1 MNRLFLYCIS
11 LCFLIS
17 CAKNDDEVK
26 TFDEFSLLENV
37 GKNIIYSHYQ
47 NFETNTNLLIKEI
60 KIDNLEK
67 LQNTWKSC
75 QNEWQ
80 MCQLYEI
87 GEIKKQFL
95 HFPLYKHPIDT
106 QQIEE
111 FIINN
116 ETFDLTNVSSSI
128 KGLACL
134 EYLLFYKTDLL
145 KDKHLNYLEAV
156 AKDVNSQAK
165 NLVSVWNNSS
175 DFYTNNQRNTDG
187 SINQLVNQ
195 MISLLEEISN
205 SKLSKPLYENAKVE
219 APFSQYSIQL
229 IEYNLL
235 ALQELYLGKE
245 GISFDDYL
253 IFSEKDNLNN
263 QIKAQLKKCISLSK
277 FNTSL
282 QDKITNDKE
291 KVIELHTEIKK
302 LLVLIK
308 VDLSSQ
314 LSIIVTFND
323 ADGD

>member
-1 MNRLFLYCIS
+1 
-11 LCFLIS
+11 
-17 CAKNDDEVK
+17 
-26 TFDEFSLLENV
+26 
-37 GKNIIYSHYQ
+37 
-47 NFETNTNLLIKEI
+47 
-60 KIDNLEK
+60 
-67 LQNTWKSC
+67 
-75 QNEWQ
+75 

-106 QQIEE
+106 QRIEE

-116 ETFDLTNVSSSI
+116 ETFDLSNVSSSI

-134 EYLLFYKTDLL
+134 EYLLFHKTDSLQN
-145 KDKHLNYLEAV
+145 KRLNYLEAV

-175 DFYTNNQRNTDG
+175 DFYTNNERNTDG

-195 MISLLEEISN
+195 MISLLEEISS
-205 SKLSKPLYENAKVE
+205 SKLSKPLYENAEVE
-219 APFSQYSIQL
+219 APFSQYSVQL

-235 ALQELYLGKE
+235 AIQELYLGKE
-245 GISFDDYL
+245 GVGFDDYL
-253 IFSEKDNLNN
+253 IFSEKHDLNN
-263 QIKAQLKKCISLSK
+263 QIQAQLQKCISLSK
-277 FNTSL
+277 FDSSL
-282 QDKITNDKE
+282 QKEIANDQE
-291 KVIELHTEIKK
+291 KVIELYTEIKK